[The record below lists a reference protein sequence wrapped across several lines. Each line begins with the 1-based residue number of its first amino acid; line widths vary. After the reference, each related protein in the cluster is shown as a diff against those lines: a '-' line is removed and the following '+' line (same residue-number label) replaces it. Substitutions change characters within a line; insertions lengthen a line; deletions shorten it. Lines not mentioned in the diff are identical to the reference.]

1 MRLAWRQGAPVSGAT
16 SVGARRSRGQSVVE
30 FAIVVPVVMMVV
42 LVTLDAG
49 RLLYSYLTITNAA
62 RVAANYAGANP
73 FANWNGPDYESRVLA
88 EGLGNLD
95 AFCEVPSPAVP
106 APVFSDS
113 LVDLN
118 LTPKDVGDTAEVT
131 VTCTFTPVTPL
142 VGSLAGGLE
151 IGASAVFPI
160 RQGVVGP

>member
-1 MRLAWRQGAPVSGAT
+1 
-16 SVGARRSRGQSVVE
+16 VVE

-62 RVAANYAGANP
+62 RVAANFAGANP
-73 FANWNGPDYESRVLA
+73 YANWAGGAVDDYAPRVLA
-88 EGLGNLD
+88 EGLGSLD
-95 AFCEVPSPAVP
+95 AFCDVPSPAVP
-106 APVFSDS
+106 APVFADS
-113 LVDLN
+113 AVDLN
-118 LTPKDVGDTAEVT
+118 LTAKDVGDTARVT
-131 VTCTFTPVTPL
+131 VTCVFTPVTPL

-151 IGASAVFPI
+151 IGATAVFPI